1 MPDLNL
7 SFRFGPFKCVP
18 VHPPRPA
25 ECFRAPLWSS
35 ILTAAAD
42 AVLVIYG
49 LERDSSGR
57 IVDVVFNFVARA
69 EFDLTYRFV
78 EDA

>member
-1 MPDLNL
+1 MPDLSL
-7 SFRFGPFKCVP
+7 SLQFGPFKCIPVP
-18 VHPPRPA
+18 PPRPA
-25 ECFRAPLWSS
+25 ECFRAPLGSG

-57 IVDVVFNFVARA
+57 IVDAEFNFVAKP
-69 EFDLTYRFV
+69 EFDLTYSFI
-78 EDA
+78 ETK

>member
-1 MPDLNL
+1 MLPL
-7 SFRFGPFKCVP
+7 P
-18 VHPPRPA
+18 PPRRA
-25 ECFRAPLWSS
+25 ECFSAPLWGS

-57 IVDVVFNFVARA
+57 IVDAEFNFVAKP
-69 EFDLTYRFV
+69 EFDLTYSFI
-78 EDA
+78 ETK